1 MKKFTMLSSVLVSAL
16 MLVVASCSSED
27 VAGVDTQN
35 GKGTTSFLAV
45 NIENVGS
52 APAYVGSA
60 PASRSYEQGDGTY
73 ENGTEAESKINKVRF
88 YFFNGDGTPYLL
100 VKKDPS
106 QAESV
111 NYLDKSVVQ
120 HGGNNDQTVETKTD
134 AVLVIEGDT
143 KTVPASVIAVINPDV
158 LENTT
163 LHNGKSMT
171 ISELRT
177 SATGSKFYDTTNG
190 FVMSN
195 SVYESAG
202 QDICSTPVANNVF
215 STSDKALRNPVDIYV
230 ERVNAKVNAKIDKNY
245 KRTGETENA
254 WSQNAEGK
262 YQIKVGSI
270 DVTTYKEN
278 TNSTPTTHK
287 YPVYAVVQGWQVA
300 DANGKAEVCKQIK
313 TSWFA
318 GELGINPWTTSDY
331 HRSFWSESVP
341 FNSGAV
347 TGANRPVNP
356 SFNDINMPLSDVFA
370 ATPVYTLPNT
380 PDAVVKNPKTSDNDL
395 TKLIVAAKLVYKDAD
410 DSYKTAQVCQ
420 YRGLTYLGEEA
431 VKKQIVGGFARYFKK
446 TTTESGDVYKS
457 IEASDIAFKTVV
469 PGSPESSEVKNYEV
483 VATLAST
490 VGDLYV
496 KNGDAW
502 TIASKDDVNAA
513 LAKETAQV
521 RSTDGATY
529 YYTPIKH
536 LGDAGK
542 LGEYGIVRNH
552 SYQVTIQN
560 IKGFGTPVY
569 NPDQKIDP
577 MIPSDENTYLAA
589 SIKVLSWRVVS
600 SNVDL
605 DQTK

>member
-1 MKKFTMLSSVLVSAL
+1 MKKFTMLSSVLASAL
-16 MLVVASCSSED
+16 MLTVASCSSED
-27 VAGVDTQN
+27 VAGGDAQN
-35 GKGTTSFLAV
+35 GKGATSYLAV

-52 APAYVGSA
+52 APA
-60 PASRSYEQGDGTY
+60 SRSYDQGGGTY
-73 ENGTEAESKINKVRF
+73 EDGTGTESTINKVRF

-100 VKKDPS
+100 VNNDPTNN
-106 QAESV
+106 QSV
-111 NYLDKSVVQ
+111 NYLD
-120 HGGNNDQTVETKTD
+120 QTVETAGDDHDHTAEIKTK
-134 AVLVIEGDT
+134 AVLVLKGET
-143 KTVPASVIAVINPDV
+143 KAIPASVIAVINPEV
-158 LENTT
+158 LDNTT
-163 LHNGKSMT
+163 LHSGTMT
-171 ISELRT
+171 LSELRT
-177 SATGSKFYDTTNG
+177 SAIGSKFYDTTNG

-202 QDICSTPVANNVF
+202 QDVCSTPVANHVF
-215 STSDKALRNPVDIYV
+215 ATSDAALKQPVDIYV
-230 ERVNAKVNAKIDKNY
+230 ERVNAKVNAKIDATY
-245 KRTGETENA
+245 QRDGESTPAWTET
-254 WSQNAEGK
+254 EGK
-262 YQIKVGSI
+262 YQIEVGNI
-270 DVTTYKEN
+270 EVTTYATGN
-278 TNSTPTTHK
+278 TNATPTKTK
-287 YPVYAVVQGWQVA
+287 YPVYAVVQGWQLA
-300 DANGKAEVCKQIK
+300 DANGKAEVCKQIN
-313 TSWFA
+313 TSWYA
-318 GELGINPWTTSDY
+318 GQLGISPWTTSDY
-331 HRSFWSESVP
+331 HRCFWSKSVP
-341 FNSGAV
+341 FTSGAQGGV
-347 TGANRPVNP
+347 NQPVNP
-356 SFNDINMPLSDVFA
+356 KFEDIKLSLSGDFST
-370 ATPVYTLPNT
+370 TPVYTLPNT
-380 PDAVVKNPKTSDNDL
+380 PTEVIANPTTSLNTL
-395 TKLIVAAKLVYKDAD
+395 TKLIVAAKLVYKDKNGE
-410 DSYKTAQVCQ
+410 YHPAQICQ

-469 PGSPESSEVKNYEV
+469 PGSPESSGVKNYEV

-496 KNGDAW
+496 KNGETW
-502 TIASKDDVNAA
+502 TKASKDDVNAD

-536 LGDAGK
+536 LGEAGK

-569 NPDQKIDP
+569 DPKKEIDP

-600 SNVDL
+600 SKVNL

>member
-1 MKKFTMLSSVLVSAL
+1 MKKFTMFSSVLASAL

-27 VAGVDTQN
+27 VAGGDSQN
-35 GKGTTSFLAV
+35 DKGTTSFLAV

-52 APAYVGSA
+52 APA
-60 PASRSYEQGDGTY
+60 SRSNDPYEQGKDNYY
-73 ENGTEAESKINKVRF
+73 EDGTEAESTINKVRF

-100 VKKDPS
+100 ANDDPTNN
-106 QAESV
+106 QSV
-111 NYLDKSVVQ
+111 NYLEK
-120 HGGNNDQTVETKTD
+120 TVITDGKDHDHTAETKTQ
-134 AVLVIEGDT
+134 AVLVLNGET
-143 KTVPASVIAVINPDV
+143 KAIPASVIAVINPGGLD
-158 LENTT
+158 NTT
-163 LHNGKSMT
+163 LKSGTMT
-171 ISELRT
+171 LSELRT

-202 QDICSTPVANNVF
+202 QDVCSTPVANNVF
-215 STSDKALRNPVDIYV
+215 ASSDAALKKPVDIYV
-230 ERVNAKVNAKIDKNY
+230 ERVNAKVNAKIDADY
-245 KRTGETENA
+245 VRTNETEKA
-254 WSQNAEGK
+254 WSKNAEGK
-262 YQIKVGSI
+262 YQINVGNI
-270 DVTTYKEN
+270 DVTTYAEN
-278 TNSTPTTHK
+278 TKATPTTK
-287 YPVYAVVQGWQVA
+287 TYPVYAVVQGWQVA
-300 DANGKAEVCKQIK
+300 DANGKAEVCKQIN
-313 TSWFA
+313 TAWYA
-318 GELGINPWTTSDY
+318 GELGFSPWTTSDY
-331 HRSFWSESVP
+331 HRCFWSKSVP
-341 FNSGAV
+341 FTSGAQGGV
-347 TGANRPVNP
+347 NQPVNP
-356 SFNDINMPLSDVFA
+356 KFENIKLSLSGDFST
-370 ATPVYTLPNT
+370 TPVYTLPNT
-380 PDAVVKNPKTSDNDL
+380 PTEVIANPTKSLNTL
-395 TKLIVAAKLVYKDAD
+395 TKLIVAAKLVYKDD
-410 DSYKTAQVCQ
+410 NGDYKPAQICQ

-496 KNGDAW
+496 KNGEKTW
-502 TIASKDDVNAA
+502 TKASKDDVNAA

-536 LGDAGK
+536 LGEAGK

-552 SYQVTIQN
+552 SYQVTIRN

-569 NPDQKIDP
+569 DPKKEIDP

-600 SNVDL
+600 SKVDL

>member
-1 MKKFTMLSSVLVSAL
+1 MKKFTMLSSVLASAL

-27 VAGVDTQN
+27 VAGGDSQN

-52 APAYVGSA
+52 APA
-60 PASRSYEQGDGTY
+60 SRSSYEQNKGTY
-73 ENGTEAESKINKVRF
+73 EDGTADESKITNVRF

-100 VKKDPS
+100 VNDDPEKTPVNFLERELGADDMAGNDHDHT
-106 QAESV
+106 AEITTKAMLV
-111 NYLDKSVVQ
+111 LK
-120 HGGNNDQTVETKTD
+120 GETK
-134 AVLVIEGDT
+134 A
-143 KTVPASVIAVINPDV
+143 VPASVIAVINPAALD
-158 LENTT
+158 NST
-163 LHNGKSMT
+163 LHSGTMT
-171 ISELRT
+171 LSELRT
-177 SATGSKFYDTTNG
+177 SATGSKFYDKTNG

-202 QDICSTPVANNVF
+202 QDVCSTPVANNVF
-215 STSDKALRNPVDIYV
+215 STSDKALSNPVDIYV

-254 WSQNAEGK
+254 WSQNAEDK
-262 YQIKVGSI
+262 YQIEVGSI
-270 DVTTYKEN
+270 DVTTYEEN

-356 SFNDINMPLSDVFA
+356 SFNDINMPLSDGFA

-420 YRGLTYLGEEA
+420 YRGLTYLGEDA
-431 VKKQIVGGFARYFKK
+431 VKKQIVGSFKQYLKK
-446 TTTESGDVYKS
+446 TATGGYQS
-457 IEASDIAFKTVV
+457 IEASDITFKTV
-469 PGSPESSEVKNYEV
+469 PGSSVVKDYEV
-483 VATLAST
+483 VATLASN
-490 VGDLYV
+490 VGELYV
-496 KNGDAW
+496 KDGE
-502 TIASKDDVNAA
+502 TYKPVSKDDVNAA
-513 LAKETAQV
+513 LAKEEAQV

>member
-1 MKKFTMLSSVLVSAL
+1 MKKFTMLSSVLASAL
-16 MLVVASCSSED
+16 MLMVASCSSED
-27 VAGVDTQN
+27 VAGGDAQN
-35 GKGTTSFLAV
+35 GKGTTSYLAV

-52 APAYVGSA
+52 APA
-60 PASRSYEQGDGTY
+60 SRSYEQNKGTY
-73 ENGTEAESKINKVRF
+73 EDGTADESKITNVRF

-100 VKKDPS
+100 VNKNSDNDSEKQP
-106 QAESV
+106 V
-111 NYLDKSVVQ
+111 NYLEQKVET
-120 HGGNNDQTVETKTD
+120 GGNDHDHTAETKTK
-134 AVLVIEGDT
+134 AVLVLNGET
-143 KTVPASVIAVINPDV
+143 KAIPASVIAVINPEV
-158 LENTT
+158 LDNTT
-163 LHNGKSMT
+163 LHSGTMT
-171 ISELRT
+171 LSELRT
-177 SATGSKFYDTTNG
+177 SAIGSKFYDTTNG

-202 QDICSTPVANNVF
+202 QDVCSTPVANNVF
-215 STSDKALRNPVDIYV
+215 ASSDAALKKPVDIYV
-230 ERVNAKVNAKIDKNY
+230 ERVNAKVNAKIDADY
-245 KRTGETENA
+245 VRTNETEKA
-254 WSQNAEGK
+254 WSKNAEGK
-262 YQIKVGSI
+262 YQINVGNI
-270 DVTTYKEN
+270 DVTTYAEN
-278 TNSTPTTHK
+278 TNATPTKKT

-300 DANGKAEVCKQIK
+300 DANGKAELCKQIN
-313 TSWFA
+313 TSWYA
-318 GELGINPWTTSDY
+318 GQLGISPWTTSDY
-331 HRSFWSESVP
+331 HRCFWSKSVP
-341 FNSGAV
+341 FTSGAQG
-347 TGANRPVNP
+347 GANQPVNP
-356 SFNDINMPLSDVFA
+356 KFENIKQSLSGDFST
-370 ATPVYTLPNT
+370 TPVYTLPNT
-380 PDAVVKNPKTSDNDL
+380 PTEVIANPTTSLNTL
-395 TKLIVAAKLVYKDAD
+395 TKLIVAAKLVYKDKNGE
-410 DSYKTAQVCQ
+410 YHPAQICQ

-483 VATLAST
+483 VATLVST

-502 TIASKDDVNAA
+502 TIAPKDDVNAA

-536 LGDAGK
+536 LGEAGK

-569 NPDQKIDP
+569 DPKKEIDP

-600 SNVDL
+600 SKVNL

>member
-1 MKKFTMLSSVLVSAL
+1 MKKFTMLSSVLASAL
-16 MLVVASCSSED
+16 MLTVASCSSED
-27 VAGVDTQN
+27 VAGGDAQN
-35 GKGTTSFLAV
+35 GKGATSYLAV

-52 APAYVGSA
+52 APA
-60 PASRSYEQGDGTY
+60 SRSYAKGDGTY
-73 ENGTEAESKINKVRF
+73 EDGTDTESKINKVRF

-100 VKKDPS
+100 VNKDATNE
-106 QAESV
+106 QSV
-111 NYLDKSVVQ
+111 NYLDQAVIETDGKD
-120 HGGNNDQTVETKTD
+120 NDHTAEIKTK
-134 AVLVIEGDT
+134 AVLVLNGET
-143 KTVPASVIAVINPDV
+143 KAIPASVIAVINPDV
-158 LENTT
+158 LDNTT
-163 LHNGKSMT
+163 LQSGTMT
-171 ISELRT
+171 LSELRT
-177 SATGSKFYDTTNG
+177 SATGSKFHDDTNG

-202 QDICSTPVANNVF
+202 QDVCSTPVANHVF
-215 STSDKALRNPVDIYV
+215 ATSDAALKQPVDIYV
-230 ERVNAKVNAKIDKNY
+230 ERVNAKVNAKIDATY
-245 KRTGETENA
+245 QRDGESTPAWTET
-254 WSQNAEGK
+254 EGK
-262 YQIKVGSI
+262 YQIEVGNI
-270 DVTTYKEN
+270 EVNTYATGN
-278 TNSTPTTHK
+278 TNATPTKTK
-287 YPVYAVVQGWQVA
+287 YPVYAVVQGWQLA
-300 DANGKAEVCKQIK
+300 DANGKAEVCKQIN
-313 TSWFA
+313 TSWYA
-318 GELGINPWTTSDY
+318 GQLGISPWTTSDY
-331 HRSFWSESVP
+331 HRCFWSKSVP
-341 FNSGAV
+341 FTSGAQGGV
-347 TGANRPVNP
+347 NQPVNP
-356 SFNDINMPLSDVFA
+356 KFEDIKLSLSGDFST
-370 ATPVYTLPNT
+370 TPVYTLPNT
-380 PDAVVKNPKTSDNDL
+380 PTEVIANPTTSLNTL
-395 TKLIVAAKLVYKDAD
+395 TKLIVAAKLVYKDKNGE
-410 DSYKTAQVCQ
+410 YHPAQVCQ

-469 PGSPESSEVKNYEV
+469 PGSPESSGVKNYEV

-496 KNGDAW
+496 KNGETW
-502 TIASKDDVNAA
+502 PIASKDDINAA

-536 LGDAGK
+536 LGEAGK

-569 NPDQKIDP
+569 DPKKEIDP

-600 SNVDL
+600 SKVNL

>member
-1 MKKFTMLSSVLVSAL
+1 MKKFTMLSSVLASAL
-16 MLVVASCSSED
+16 MLTVASCSSED
-27 VAGVDTQN
+27 VAGGDAQN

-52 APAYVGSA
+52 APA
-60 PASRSYEQGDGTY
+60 SRAYTQGTGSYEDGT
-73 ENGTEAESKINKVRF
+73 TEESIIKKVRF

-100 VKKDPS
+100 VNNDAT
-106 QAESV
+106 QQTSV
-111 NYLDKSVVQ
+111 NYLE
-120 HGGNNDQTVETKTD
+120 QTVEKDGNDHDHTAETKTKV
-134 AVLVIEGDT
+134 VLVLKGET
-143 KTVPASVIAVINPDV
+143 KAIPASVIAVINPEV
-158 LENTT
+158 LNNTT
-163 LHNGKSMT
+163 LHSGTMT
-171 ISELRT
+171 LSELRT

-270 DVTTYKEN
+270 DVTTYEEN
-278 TNSTPTTHK
+278 TNSTPTTHE

-347 TGANRPVNP
+347 TGANRPVNH
-356 SFNDINMPLSDVFA
+356 SFNGINMPLSDVFA

-420 YRGLTYLGEEA
+420 YRGLTYLGEDA
-431 VKKQIVGGFARYFKK
+431 VKKQIVGGFKQYLKNTATGGYQ
-446 TTTESGDVYKS
+446 S
-457 IEASDIAFKTVV
+457 IEASDITFKTV
-469 PGSPESSEVKNYEV
+469 PGSSVVKDYEV
-483 VATLAST
+483 VATLASN
-490 VGDLYV
+490 VGELYV
-496 KNGDAW
+496 KDGE
-502 TIASKDDVNAA
+502 TYKTVSKDDVNAA
-513 LAKETAQV
+513 LAKEEAQV

-600 SNVDL
+600 STVDL

>member
-1 MKKFTMLSSVLVSAL
+1 MKKFTMFSSVLASAL

-27 VAGVDTQN
+27 VAGGDAQN

-52 APAYVGSA
+52 APA
-60 PASRSYEQGDGTY
+60 SRSYQQGDGTY
-73 ENGTEAESKINKVRF
+73 EDGTGAESTINKVRF

-100 VKKDPS
+100 AKKDES
-106 QAESV
+106 GKSV
-111 NYLDKSVVQ
+111 NYLDKE
-120 HGGNNDQTVETKTD
+120 VETGGKDNDNTAEIKTK
-134 AVLVIEGDT
+134 AVLVLEGET

-158 LENTT
+158 LESTT
-163 LHNGKSMT
+163 LHNNGIMT
-171 ISELRT
+171 LSELRT
-177 SATGSKFYDTTNG
+177 SATGKKFHDEAKG

-202 QDICSTPVANNVF
+202 QDVCSTPVANNVF
-215 STSDKALRNPVDIYV
+215 ATSEAALKQPVDIYV
-230 ERVNAKVNAKIDKNY
+230 ERVNAKVNARIDADY
-245 KRTGETENA
+245 VRTNETEKA
-254 WSQNAEGK
+254 WSKITEGK
-262 YQIKVGSI
+262 YQIKVGDI
-270 DVTTYKEN
+270 EVTTYEVN
-278 TNSTPTTHK
+278 TNAAPTTKK
-287 YPVYAVVQGWQVA
+287 YPVYAVVQGWQLA

-356 SFNDINMPLSDVFA
+356 SFNDINMPLSDGFA

-410 DSYKTAQVCQ
+410 NSYKTAQVCQ
-420 YRGLTYLGEEA
+420 YRGLTYLGEDA
-431 VKKQIVGGFARYFKK
+431 VKKQIVGGFKQYLKK
-446 TTTESGDVYKS
+446 TATGGYQS
-457 IEASDIAFKTVV
+457 IEASDITFKTV
-469 PGSPESSEVKNYEV
+469 PGSSVVKDYEV
-483 VATLAST
+483 VATLASN
-490 VGDLYV
+490 VGELYV
-496 KNGDAW
+496 KDGE
-502 TIASKDDVNAA
+502 TYKPVSKDNVNAA
-513 LAKETAQV
+513 LAKEEAQV

-569 NPDQKIDP
+569 NPDQEIDP

>member
-1 MKKFTMLSSVLVSAL
+1 MKKFTMFSSVLASAL
-16 MLVVASCSSED
+16 MLTVASCSSDD
-27 VAGVDTQN
+27 VTGGDAQN
-35 GKGTTSFLAV
+35 GKGATSYLAV

-52 APAYVGSA
+52 APA
-60 PASRSYEQGDGTY
+60 SRAYDQGNGTY
-73 ENGTEAESKINKVRF
+73 EDGTDAESKINKVRF

-100 VKKDPS
+100 VNNDAT
-106 QAESV
+106 QQTSV
-111 NYLDKSVVQ
+111 NYLE
-120 HGGNNDQTVETKTD
+120 QTVEKDGDDHDHTAETKTK
-134 AVLVIEGDT
+134 AVLVLNGET
-143 KTVPASVIAVINPDV
+143 KAVPASVIAVINPKV
-158 LENTT
+158 LDNTT
-163 LHNGKSMT
+163 LKSGTMT
-171 ISELRT
+171 LSELRT
-177 SATGSKFYDTTNG
+177 SATGSKFNDKTNG

-202 QDICSTPVANNVF
+202 QDVCSTPVANHVF
-215 STSDKALRNPVDIYV
+215 ATSDAALQKPVDIYV
-230 ERVNAKVNAKIDKNY
+230 ERVNAKVNAKIDADY
-245 KRTGETENA
+245 QRTGETEKA
-254 WSQNAEGK
+254 WTTNAEGK

-270 DVTTYKEN
+270 DVTTYDDEN
-278 TNSTPTTHK
+278 TNATPTKNT

-300 DANGKAEVCKQIK
+300 DANGKAEVCKQIN
-313 TSWFA
+313 TAWYA
-318 GELGINPWTTSDY
+318 GELGFSPWTTSDY
-331 HRSFWSESVP
+331 HRCFWSKSVP
-341 FNSGAV
+341 FTSGAQGGV
-347 TGANRPVNP
+347 NQPVNP
-356 SFNDINMPLSDVFA
+356 KFENIKLSLSGDFST
-370 ATPVYTLPNT
+370 TPVYTLPNT
-380 PDAVVKNPKTSDNDL
+380 PTEVIANPTTSLNTL
-395 TKLIVAAKLVYKDAD
+395 TKLIVAAKLVYKDND
-410 DSYKTAQVCQ
+410 GKYKPAQVCQ

-502 TIASKDDVNAA
+502 TIAPKDDVNAA

-521 RSTDGATY
+521 RTADGATY

-569 NPDQKIDP
+569 DPKKEIDP

-600 SNVDL
+600 SKVDL

>member
-1 MKKFTMLSSVLVSAL
+1 MKKFTMLSSVLASAL

-27 VAGVDTQN
+27 VAGVDAQN

-45 NIENVGS
+45 NIEN
-52 APAYVGSA
+52 VGSA

-120 HGGNNDQTVETKTD
+120 YGGNNDQTVETKTD

-215 STSDKALRNPVDIYV
+215 STSDEALSNPVDIYV

-262 YQIKVGSI
+262 YQIEVGSI
-270 DVTTYKEN
+270 DVTTYEEN

-347 TGANRPVNP
+347 TGANRPVNH
-356 SFNDINMPLSDVFA
+356 SFNGINMPLSDVFA

-420 YRGLTYLGEEA
+420 YRGLTYLGEDA
-431 VKKQIVGGFARYFKK
+431 VKKQIVGGFKQYLKK
-446 TTTESGDVYKS
+446 TATGGYQS
-457 IEASDIAFKTVV
+457 IEASDITFKTV
-469 PGSPESSEVKNYEV
+469 PGSSVVKDYEV
-483 VATLAST
+483 VATLASN
-490 VGDLYV
+490 VGELYV
-496 KNGDAW
+496 KDGE
-502 TIASKDDVNAA
+502 TYKTVSKDDVNAA
-513 LAKETAQV
+513 LAKEEAQV

-569 NPDQKIDP
+569 DPNKEIDP

>member
-27 VAGVDTQN
+27 VAGDDAQN

-45 NIENVGS
+45 NIEN
-52 APAYVGSA
+52 VGSA

-230 ERVNAKVNAKIDKNY
+230 ERVNAKVNAKIDKDY
-245 KRTGETENA
+245 KRTGETKNA

-270 DVTTYKEN
+270 DVTTYEEN

-318 GELGINPWTTSDY
+318 GELGINPWTTRDY

-356 SFNDINMPLSDVFA
+356 SFNDINMPLSDGFA

-420 YRGLTYLGEEA
+420 YRGLTYLGEDA
-431 VKKQIVGGFARYFKK
+431 VKKQIAGSFTQYFKK
-446 TTTESGDVYKS
+446 TSDASGATVYKS
-457 IEASDIAFKTVV
+457 LEASDIAFKT
-469 PGSPESSEVKNYEV
+469 SSSVKNYEV

-490 VGDLYV
+490 
-496 KNGDAW
+496 
-502 TIASKDDVNAA
+502 S
-513 LAKETAQV
+513 
-521 RSTDGATY
+521 
-529 YYTPIKH
+529 
-536 LGDAGK
+536 
-542 LGEYGIVRNH
+542 
-552 SYQVTIQN
+552 
-560 IKGFGTPVY
+560 
-569 NPDQKIDP
+569 
-577 MIPSDENTYLAA
+577 
-589 SIKVLSWRVVS
+589 
-600 SNVDL
+600 
-605 DQTK
+605 

>member
-27 VAGVDTQN
+27 VAGDDAQI

-52 APAYVGSA
+52 APACVGSA

-120 HGGNNDQTVETKTD
+120 HDNNDQTVETKTD

-215 STSDKALRNPVDIYV
+215 STSDKALSNPVDIYV

-270 DVTTYKEN
+270 DVTTYEEN

-356 SFNDINMPLSDVFA
+356 SFKDINMPLSDGFA

-410 DSYKTAQVCQ
+410 SYKTAQVCQ
-420 YRGLTYLGEEA
+420 YRGLTYLGEDA
-431 VKKQIVGGFARYFKK
+431 VKKQIVGGFKQYLKNTATGGYQ
-446 TTTESGDVYKS
+446 S
-457 IEASDIAFKTVV
+457 IEASDITFKTV
-469 PGSPESSEVKNYEV
+469 PGSSVVKDYEV
-483 VATLAST
+483 VATLASN
-490 VGDLYV
+490 VGELYV
-496 KNGDAW
+496 KDGE
-502 TIASKDDVNAA
+502 TYKTVSKDDVNAA
-513 LAKETAQV
+513 LAKEEAQV

>member
-1 MKKFTMLSSVLVSAL
+1 MKKFTMLSSVLASAL
-16 MLVVASCSSED
+16 MLTVASCSSED
-27 VAGVDTQN
+27 VAGGDAQN
-35 GKGTTSFLAV
+35 GKGATSYLAV

-52 APAYVGSA
+52 APA
-60 PASRSYEQGDGTY
+60 SRSYAKGDGTW
-73 ENGTEAESKINKVRF
+73 EDGTDTESKINKVRF

-100 VKKDPS
+100 VNKDATNE
-106 QAESV
+106 QSV
-111 NYLDKSVVQ
+111 NYLDQAVIETDGKD
-120 HGGNNDQTVETKTD
+120 NDHTAEIKTK
-134 AVLVIEGDT
+134 AVLVLNGET
-143 KTVPASVIAVINPDV
+143 KAIPASVIAVINPDV
-158 LENTT
+158 LDNTT
-163 LHNGKSMT
+163 LQSGTMT
-171 ISELRT
+171 LSELRT
-177 SATGSKFYDTTNG
+177 SATGSKFHDDTNG

-202 QDICSTPVANNVF
+202 QDVCSTPVANNVF
-215 STSDKALRNPVDIYV
+215 ASSEAALKKPVDIYV
-230 ERVNAKVNAKIDKNY
+230 ERVNAKVNAKIDADY
-245 KRTGETENA
+245 VRTNETEKA
-254 WSQNAEGK
+254 WSKNAEGK
-262 YQIKVGSI
+262 YQINVGNI
-270 DVTTYKEN
+270 DVTTYAEN
-278 TNSTPTTHK
+278 TNATPTTK
-287 YPVYAVVQGWQVA
+287 TYPVYAVVQGWQVA
-300 DANGKAEVCKQIK
+300 DANGKAEVCKQIN
-313 TSWFA
+313 TAWYA
-318 GELGINPWTTSDY
+318 GELGISPWTTSDY
-331 HRSFWSESVP
+331 HRCFWSKSVP
-341 FNSGAV
+341 FNFGAQGGV
-347 TGANRPVNP
+347 NHPVNP
-356 SFNDINMPLSDVFA
+356 KFENIKLSLSGDFST
-370 ATPVYTLPNT
+370 TPVYTLPNT
-380 PDAVVKNPKTSDNDL
+380 PTEVIANPTTSLNTL
-395 TKLIVAAKLVYKDAD
+395 TKLIVAAKLVYLDKDGK
-410 DSYKTAQVCQ
+410 YKPAQVCQ

-469 PGSPESSEVKNYEV
+469 PGSPESSGVKNYEV

-496 KNGDAW
+496 KNGETW
-502 TIASKDDVNAA
+502 TIASKDDINAA

-536 LGDAGK
+536 LGEAGK

-569 NPDQKIDP
+569 DPKKEIDP

-600 SNVDL
+600 SKVNL

>member
-1 MKKFTMLSSVLVSAL
+1 MKKFTMLSSVLASAL
-16 MLVVASCSSED
+16 MLTVASCSSED
-27 VAGVDTQN
+27 VAGGDAQN
-35 GKGTTSFLAV
+35 GKGTTSYLAV

-52 APAYVGSA
+52 APA
-60 PASRSYEQGDGTY
+60 SRSYEQNKGTY
-73 ENGTEAESKINKVRF
+73 EDGTADESKITNVRF

-100 VKKDPS
+100 VNKNSDNDSEKQP
-106 QAESV
+106 V
-111 NYLDKSVVQ
+111 NYLEQKVETD
-120 HGGNNDQTVETKTD
+120 GNDHNHTAETKTK
-134 AVLVIEGDT
+134 AVLVLNGET
-143 KTVPASVIAVINPDV
+143 KAIPASVIAVINPEV
-158 LENTT
+158 LDNTT
-163 LHNGKSMT
+163 LHSGTMT
-171 ISELRT
+171 LSELRT
-177 SATGSKFYDTTNG
+177 SAIGSKFYNTTNG

-202 QDICSTPVANNVF
+202 QDVCSTPVANNVF
-215 STSDKALRNPVDIYV
+215 ASSDAALKKPVDIYV
-230 ERVNAKVNAKIDKNY
+230 ERVNAKVNAKIDADY
-245 KRTGETENA
+245 VRTNETEKA
-254 WSQNAEGK
+254 WSKNAEGK
-262 YQIKVGSI
+262 YQINVGNI
-270 DVTTYKEN
+270 DVTTYAEN
-278 TNSTPTTHK
+278 TNATSTKKT

-300 DANGKAEVCKQIK
+300 DADGKAEVCKQIN
-313 TSWFA
+313 TSWYA
-318 GELGINPWTTSDY
+318 GDLGINPWTTSDY
-331 HRSFWSESVP
+331 HRCFWSKSVP
-341 FNSGAV
+341 FN
-347 TGANRPVNP
+347 TGEVEEVNRPVNP
-356 SFNDINMPLSDVFA
+356 KFENIKLSLSGDFST
-370 ATPVYTLPNT
+370 TPVYTLPNT
-380 PDAVVKNPKTSDNDL
+380 PTEVIANPTTSLNTL
-395 TKLIVAAKLVYKDAD
+395 TKLIVAAKLVYKDKNGE
-410 DSYKTAQVCQ
+410 YHPAQVCQ

-469 PGSPESSEVKNYEV
+469 PGSPESSGVKNYEV

-496 KNGDAW
+496 KNGETSW
-502 TIASKDDVNAA
+502 TKASKDDVNAA

-536 LGDAGK
+536 LGEAGK

-569 NPDQKIDP
+569 DPKKEIDP

-600 SNVDL
+600 SKVNL